1 MKKRILSI
9 ILVISCL
16 LLITGCGKKDSGSEQ
31 ESVQGDEAAQEE
43 AVSGEEP
50 SDDAFFLCSALHI
63 CTINSNGTTLMSG
76 RKETM
81 RT

>member
-43 AVSGEEP
+43 AVSGA
-50 SDDAFFLCSALHI
+50 DAQDEQDKVKQDVSEWLTELCY
-63 CTINSNGTTLMSG
+63 
-76 RKETM
+76 
-81 RT
+81 

>member
-16 LLITGCGKKDSGSEQ
+16 LLITGCGKKDSASEQ

-43 AVSGEEP
+43 AVSGA
-50 SDDAFFLCSALHI
+50 DAQNEQDKVKQDVSEWLIEL
-63 CTINSNGTTLMSG
+63 GY
-76 RKETM
+76 
-81 RT
+81 